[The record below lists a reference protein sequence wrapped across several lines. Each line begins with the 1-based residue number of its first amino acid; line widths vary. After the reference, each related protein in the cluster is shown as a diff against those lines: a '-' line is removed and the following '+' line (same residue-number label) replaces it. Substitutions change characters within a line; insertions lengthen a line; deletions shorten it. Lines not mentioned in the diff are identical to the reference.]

1 MYVLLNIWSVLHRYY
16 IWQNAYSH
24 LFVQGWLFSSIIIY
38 YRGHYSLFKGSFF
51 PSISSLLVT
60 IFQFLHIFFLSY
72 TFFNLSNGYYL
83 SLSYFSF
90 YIISLSPILFL
101 YYVFLYL
108 WNWKFHKDV
117 ITPESFFPVVNDLF
131 HC

>member
-1 MYVLLNIWSVLHRYY
+1 MYCLIFDRYCIGTTYGRMHIPTFLYRAGYFIVLSFITGDIIVYSKVPSFRPISPLNV
-16 IWQNAYSH
+16 A
-24 LFVQGWLFSSIIIY
+24 
-38 YRGHYSLFKGSFF
+38 
-51 PSISSLLVT
+51 